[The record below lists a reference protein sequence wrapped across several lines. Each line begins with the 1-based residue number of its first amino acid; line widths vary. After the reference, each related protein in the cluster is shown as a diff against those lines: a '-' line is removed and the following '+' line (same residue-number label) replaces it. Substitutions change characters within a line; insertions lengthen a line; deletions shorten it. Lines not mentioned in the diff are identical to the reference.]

1 MMERKNPD
9 YGWQRKLSLAN
20 QAEEFKIIGNHMKTA
35 RIKRCFSVA
44 ELAYLANV
52 NRSTIYHIENGKPT
66 ISLFS
71 FFVVLKALGLYE
83 DVRNI
88 IVLDIYG
95 NEIFQRKIL
104 IKNAIKHYKV

>member
-1 MMERKNPD
+1 MKSNKLG
-9 YGWQRKLSLAN
+9 YGYQRKLALERHT
-20 QAEEFKIIGNHMKTA
+20 EEFEIIGNNLKTA

-71 FFVVLKALGLYE
+71 FFSVLKALDLYE
-83 DVRNI
+83 DVKNI
-88 IVLDIYG
+88 IVLDIHG

-104 IKNAIKHYKV
+104 VKNAIKHYKV